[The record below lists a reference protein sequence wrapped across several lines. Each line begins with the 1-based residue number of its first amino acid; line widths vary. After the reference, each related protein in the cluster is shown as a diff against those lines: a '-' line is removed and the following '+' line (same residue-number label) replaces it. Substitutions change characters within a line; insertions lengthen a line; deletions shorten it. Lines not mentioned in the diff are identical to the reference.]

1 MDSVSTILATMDTA
15 ITSAGRQYFE
25 ATAGAIAPI
34 YTSLL
39 SLLLVLVGINMALN
53 VYRIAMRDAVQLS
66 FRIVMV
72 LMFGLT
78 WLNFAQIYDALS
90 NGVSV
95 LALEYFRLGGGG
107 GVGTDATAA
116 MDDMANMMAENV
128 DSVSSAMSS
137 LMRGFVAAVLYVVL
151 GVLMAVYVFIVGFS
165 KLMIAF
171 LLGVAPIAI
180 GATIFDKTKGIFEA
194 WLSAMIGYLMYP
206 VASAGIIVAVVTVA
220 HDVFREIEDVTD
232 LGSILGF
239 FVIVF
244 VGIFALMSI
253 PNAVTHITGQIS
265 LAGFAPQA
273 LRIAGKPLEKT
284 SDYTSRRMNEFRS
297 GMMHGGKTEHH
308 HLRDQARSDAE
319 RGHATRQRFSQ
330 FLRDS

>member
-1 MDSVSTILATMDTA
+1 LARSGPEARALRDIYSFVRVRNVIETQDCGCAGKVANWEEVEAVAAACAIGTTSSVLSWQQTKRLRKRPQEAVRDRRNHVWRQLLMDSVSTILTTLDAA

-25 ATAGAIAPI
+25 ATAGAVGPI
-34 YTSLL
+34 YTTLL
-39 SLLLVLVGINMALN
+39 ALLLVMVGINAALN
-53 VYRIAMRDAVQLS
+53 VYRISMRDAVQLS

-78 WLNFAQIYDALS
+78 WSNFTQIYEAAS
-90 NGVSV
+90 NGLSA

-107 GVGTDATAA
+107 VGASATAA
-116 MDDMANMMAENV
+116 MDDMANMMAGNV

-137 LMRGFVAAVLYVVL
+137 IMRGFVAAVLYVVL

-180 GATIFDKTKGIFEA
+180 GATIFEKTKGMFEA

-206 VASAGIIVAVVTVA
+206 VASAGVIVAVVTVA
-220 HDVFREIEDVTD
+220 HDVFAKREDVTD

-244 VGIFALMSI
+244 RRA
-253 PNAVTHITGQIS
+253 S
-265 LAGFAPQA
+265 LP
-273 LRIAGKPLEKT
+273 
-284 SDYTSRRMNEFRS
+284 
-297 GMMHGGKTEHH
+297 
-308 HLRDQARSDAE
+308 
-319 RGHATRQRFSQ
+319 
-330 FLRDS
+330 

>member
-1 MDSVSTILATMDTA
+1 MDSVSTILSTLDAA
-15 ITSAGRQYFE
+15 ITSAGQRFFE
-25 ATAGAIAPI
+25 ATASAVGPI

-39 SLLLVLVGINMALN
+39 TLLLVMVGINSALN

-78 WLNFAQIYDALS
+78 WSNFSQLYEAAS
-90 NGVSV
+90 NGLSA
-95 LALEYFRLGGGG
+95 LALEYFRVGGD
-107 GVGTDATAA
+107 GVSTSATAA
-116 MDDMANMMAENV
+116 MDDMANMMAGNV

-137 LMRGFVAAVLYVVL
+137 IMRGLVAALLYMIL
-151 GVLMAVYVFIVGFS
+151 GVLMAIYVFIVGFA

-180 GATIFDKTKGIFEA
+180 GATIFEKTKGLFEA
-194 WLSAMIGYLMYP
+194 WLTAMIGYLMYP

-220 HDVFREIEDVTD
+220 HDVFREAKDVTD

-244 VGIFALMSI
+244 VGIFALMAT

-265 LAGFAPQA
+265 LAGIAPQA
-273 LRIAGKPLEKT
+273 LRVAGKPLEKS
-284 SDYTSRRMNEFRS
+284 SDYAQRRMGEFRS
-297 GMMHGGKTEHH
+297 GFMTGKTEHH
-308 HLRDQARSDAE
+308 HARDQARSDAE
-319 RGHATRQRFSQ
+319 RGHAARMRIGQ
-330 FLRDS
+330 FIRDS

>member
-1 MDSVSTILATMDTA
+1 MDSVSTILTTLDTA

-25 ATAGAIAPI
+25 ATAGAVGPI
-34 YTSLL
+34 YTTLL
-39 SLLLVLVGINMALN
+39 ALLLVMVGINAALN
-53 VYRIAMRDAVQLS
+53 VYRISMRDAVQLS

-78 WLNFAQIYDALS
+78 WSNFTQIYDAAS
-90 NGVSV
+90 NGLSA

-107 GVGTDATAA
+107 VGASATAA
-116 MDDMANMMAENV
+116 MDDMANMMAGNV

-137 LMRGFVAAVLYVVL
+137 IMRGFVAAVLYVVL

-180 GATIFDKTKGIFEA
+180 GATIFEKTKGMFEA

-220 HDVFREIEDVTD
+220 HDVFRETKDVTD

-244 VGIFALMSI
+244 VGIFALMAI

-265 LAGFAPQA
+265 MASIAPQA
-273 LRIAGKPLEKT
+273 LRVAGKPLEKAF
-284 SDYTSRRMNEFRS
+284 DYSARRMNEVRS
-297 GMMHGGKTEHH
+297 GLMHGKTEHH

-319 RGHATRQRFSQ
+319 RGQAARARLSQ
-330 FLRDS
+330 FIRDS

>member
-1 MDSVSTILATMDTA
+1 MDSVSTILTTLDAA
-15 ITSAGRQYFE
+15 IASVGQQYFE

-39 SLLLVLVGINMALN
+39 ALLLVLVGTNMALN

-72 LMFGLT
+72 LMFGLS
-78 WLNFAQIYDALS
+78 WLNFSEIYDALS
-90 NGVSV
+90 NGLGD
-95 LALEYFRLGGGG
+95 LALEYFRMGGN
-107 GVGTDATAA
+107 GVASSASAA
-116 MDDMANMMAENV
+116 MDDMANMMAGNV
-128 DSVSSAMSS
+128 DSVSAAMSS
-137 LMRGFVAAVLYVVL
+137 IMRGVVAAILYVVL
-151 GVLMAVYVFIVGFS
+151 GILMAVYVFIVGFA

-180 GATIFDKTKGIFEA
+180 GATIFEKTKGIFEA

-220 HDVFREIEDVTD
+220 HDVFRKSKDVTD

-244 VGIFALMSI
+244 VGIFALMAI
-253 PNAVTHITGQIS
+253 PMAVTHITGQIN
-265 LAGFAPQA
+265 LGTVAPQA
-273 LRIAGKPLEKT
+273 LRIAGKPIERS
-284 SDYTSRRMNEFRS
+284 SDYAARRMNEARS
-297 GMMHGGKTEHH
+297 GFLTGKTQHH

-319 RGHATRQRFSQ
+319 RGHAARLRFSQ
-330 FLRDS
+330 FIRDG

>member
-1 MDSVSTILATMDTA
+1 MESVSTILATLDGA
-15 ITSAGRQYFE
+15 ITAAGRQYFE
-25 ATAGAIAPI
+25 ATARAVGPI

-39 SLLLVLVGINMALN
+39 ALLLVLVGINMALN

-78 WLNFAQIYDALS
+78 WANFSQIYEASS
-90 NGVSV
+90 NGLSD
-95 LALEYFRLGGGG
+95 LAIEYFRLGGAR
-107 GVGTDATAA
+107 VGASATAA
-116 MDDMANMMAENV
+116 MDDMANMMAGNV

-137 LMRGFVAAVLYVVL
+137 IMRGFVAAFLYVVL
-151 GVLMAVYVFIVGFS
+151 GVLMAVYVFIVGFA

-171 LLGVAPIAI
+171 LLGVAPLAL
-180 GATIFDKTKGIFEA
+180 GATIFEKTKGIFEA

-206 VASAGIIVAVVTVA
+206 VASAGIIVSVVTVA
-220 HDVFREIEDVTD
+220 HKVFREGEDVTD

-244 VGIFALMSI
+244 VGIFALMAV

-265 LAGFAPQA
+265 LGTIAPQA
-273 LRIAGKPLEKT
+273 LRIAGKPLEKST
-284 SDYTSRRMNEFRS
+284 DYAARRLNEFRS
-297 GMMHGGKTEHH
+297 GFMTGKTQHH
-308 HLRDQARSDAE
+308 HARDQARSDAE
-319 RGHATRQRFSQ
+319 SGHAARQRLGQ
-330 FLRDS
+330 FIRDS

>member
-1 MDSVSTILATMDTA
+1 MDSVSTILATLDAA
-15 ITSAGRQYFE
+15 ITAAGRQFFE
-25 ATAGAIAPI
+25 ATASAIGPI

-39 SLLLVLVGINMALN
+39 ALLLVMVGINSALN
-53 VYRIAMRDAVQLS
+53 VYRIAMRDAVQLA

-78 WLNFAQIYDALS
+78 WANFNQIYEAAS
-90 NGVSV
+90 NGLSD
-95 LALEYFRLGGGG
+95 LALEYFRVGGS
-107 GVGTDATAA
+107 GVSTSATAA
-116 MDDMANMMAENV
+116 MDDMANMMAGNV

-137 LMRGFVAAVLYVVL
+137 IMRGFVAAILYVVL
-151 GVLMAVYVFIVGFS
+151 GVLMAVYVFIVGFA

-171 LLGVAPIAI
+171 LLGVAPLAI
-180 GATIFDKTKGIFEA
+180 GATIFEKTKGIFEA

-206 VASAGIIVAVVTVA
+206 VASAGVIVAVVTVA
-220 HDVFREIEDVTD
+220 HDVFRNADAVTD

-244 VGIFALMSI
+244 VGIFALMAI

-265 LAGFAPQA
+265 LATIAPQA
-273 LRIAGKPLEKT
+273 LRVAGKPLERS
-284 SDYTSRRMNEFRS
+284 SDYAQRRMGEFRS
-297 GMMHGGKTEHH
+297 GLLTGKTEHH

-319 RGHATRQRFSQ
+319 RGHAARMRLGQ
-330 FLRDS
+330 FIRDS

>member
-1 MDSVSTILATMDTA
+1 MDSVSTILATLDGA
-15 ITSAGRQYFE
+15 IAAVGQQYFE
-25 ATAGAIAPI
+25 TTARAIAPI

-39 SLLLVLVGINMALN
+39 TLLLVLVGINMALN

-66 FRIVMV
+66 FRIAMV
-72 LMFGLT
+72 LMFGLS
-78 WLNFAQIYDALS
+78 WMNFVEIYQALS
-90 NGVSV
+90 NGLGD
-95 LALEYFRLGGGG
+95 LALEYFRMGGS
-107 GVGTDATAA
+107 GVGTSATAA
-116 MDDMANMMAENV
+116 MDDMANMMAGNV

-137 LMRGFVAAVLYVVL
+137 IMRGFVAAVLYVVL
-151 GVLMAVYVFIVGFS
+151 GILMAVYVFIVGFS

-220 HDVFREIEDVTD
+220 HDVFRKTKDVTD

-244 VGIFALMSI
+244 VGIFALMAI

-319 RGHATRQRFSQ
+319 RGHATRQRLSQ
-330 FLRDS
+330 FLRDN